1 MKAILKR
8 EFASYF
14 NTLTGWIF
22 VAALL
27 AFTGIYFMILNLF
40 QGSAFFASTLDQIR
54 YIFLITVPILTM
66 RCFAEER
73 RMQTDQLLLTA
84 PVTEEDIVL
93 GKYGALLCVLAIPMG
108 ISCLCPLIIRLCGSA
123 FLGADYAAIG
133 MFFLLGAAQLAVG
146 MLISALTGSQLIAA
160 GLSFCALLLLY
171 LWDGLVEYL
180 PVSAVGS
187 LIGLLIVLLLL
198 TALFYAIS
206 RNRRMAAGL
215 LAGGSVLLVGWYF
228 LDTRRFAGMLPDAL
242 KLFSLHA
249 AFHTAATEHIL
260 DIRGVLLYL
269 TVIIMAVML
278 TVTAVRSRRWN

>member
-40 QGSAFFASTLDQIR
+40 QGSVFFASTLDQIR

-93 GKYGALLCVLAIPMG
+93 GKYGALLCVLAI
-108 ISCLCPLIIRLCGSA
+108 RK
-123 FLGADYAAIG
+123 
-133 MFFLLGAAQLAVG
+133 
-146 MLISALTGSQLIAA
+146 
-160 GLSFCALLLLY
+160 
-171 LWDGLVEYL
+171 
-180 PVSAVGS
+180 
-187 LIGLLIVLLLL
+187 
-198 TALFYAIS
+198 
-206 RNRRMAAGL
+206 RR
-215 LAGGSVLLVGWYF
+215 
-228 LDTRRFAGMLPDAL
+228 
-242 KLFSLHA
+242 
-249 AFHTAATEHIL
+249 
-260 DIRGVLLYL
+260 
-269 TVIIMAVML
+269 
-278 TVTAVRSRRWN
+278 